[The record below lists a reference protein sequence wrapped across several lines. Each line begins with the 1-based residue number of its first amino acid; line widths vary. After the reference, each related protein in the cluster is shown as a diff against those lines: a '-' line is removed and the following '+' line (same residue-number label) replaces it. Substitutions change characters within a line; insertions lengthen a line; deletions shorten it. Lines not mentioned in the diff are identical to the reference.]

1 MEAAML
7 PDFPKLKF
15 DLLGCLKL
23 FLESRMLEHLGPLS
37 ESRRVRYFEGQKRQM
52 IRRSGERETV
62 EPFDLSSTLTFKDD
76 ELPTLTLDN
85 LLQRLDS
92 AAKGMAGQMA
102 THVHESISEVA
113 DRVGNAIDANRKKVS
128 AEMILEMFSKID
140 IEFDDN
146 GRPLMPSLH
155 CHPNQGKAVRMA
167 MEQLDDSPDLRK
179 QWQELMITKKEEWR
193 VREASRKLVG

>member
-1 MEAAML
+1 ML

-62 EPFDLSSTLTFKDD
+62 EPFDLGSTLTFKDD

-85 LLQRLDS
+85 LLRRLDA
-92 AAKGMAGQMA
+92 AAKDMAGQMA
-102 THVHESISEVA
+102 KHAYESISEVA
-113 DRVGNAIDANRKKVS
+113 DRVGNTIDAKQQKIS
-128 AEMILEMFSKID
+128 AEMIVESLSKIY
-140 IEFDDN
+140 IEFDDH
-146 GRPLMPSLH
+146 GRPQMPSFH
-155 CHPNQGKAVRMA
+155 CHPDQEKAVKVA
-167 MEQLDDSPDLRK
+167 LEQLDESPSLRNQVK
-179 QWQELMITKKEEWR
+179 ELMIVKKEEWR
-193 VREASRKLVG
+193 VREASRSLVG